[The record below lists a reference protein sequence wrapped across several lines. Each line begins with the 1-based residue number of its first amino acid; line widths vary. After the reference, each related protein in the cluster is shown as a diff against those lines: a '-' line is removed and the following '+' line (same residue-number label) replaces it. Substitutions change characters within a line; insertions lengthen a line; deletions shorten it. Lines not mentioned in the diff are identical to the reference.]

1 MPQTAGLHYEVHGG
15 GNLGPPLVFVHGA
28 GGSRLHWP
36 LGLRRLAGRHTLAV
50 DLPGH
55 GQSPIGENSGID
67 GYVRG
72 LADWRTA
79 VPVHRPVLV
88 GHSMGAAIALTA
100 ALEEPAALAGLVL
113 VGAGPRLRVNPK
125 LLEGVA
131 QPETFA
137 AAVHQIVLWSFAP
150 EADARMVELA
160 RRRMI
165 ETGSAVLADD
175 LRACNAFD
183 VTSRLSGIRLPT
195 LIIVGRNDRMTPL
208 GLSEELQQGI
218 AGARLRVVEAA
229 GHMVM
234 LERPAAMATF
244 LQSFLEDVFP
254 PVELPSP
261 AKGDER

>member
-1 MPQTAGLHYEVHGG
+1 MPQTAGLHYEEHGG

-36 LGLRRLAGRHTLAV
+36 AALRRLAGRHTLAV

-55 GQSPIGENSGID
+55 GQSPIGESSGID
-67 GYVRG
+67 VYARR
-72 LADWRTA
+72 LAEWRTA

-160 RRRMI
+160 RRRMT

-175 LRACNAFD
+175 LRACEAFD
-183 VTSRLSGIRLPT
+183 VTARLAEIRLPT
-195 LIIVGRNDRMTPL
+195 LIIVGRKDRMTSL
-208 GLSEELQQGI
+208 GLSEELQEGI
-218 AGARLRVVEAA
+218 AGSRLRVVESA

-234 LERPAAMATF
+234 LERPAAMAAV
-244 LQSFLEDVFP
+244 LQSFLTDLFP
-254 PVELPSP
+254 SVETSAL

>member
-1 MPQTAGLHYEVHGG
+1 LPQTAGLHYEEHGG

-36 LGLRRLAGRHTLAV
+36 AALRRLAGRHTLAV
-50 DLPGH
+50 DLPSH

-67 GYVRG
+67 VYTRG
-72 LADWRTA
+72 LAEWRTA

-100 ALEEPAALAGLVL
+100 ALAEPAALAGLVL

-137 AAVHQIVLWSFAP
+137 AAVDQIVLWSFAP

-160 RRRMI
+160 RRRMT

-175 LRACNAFD
+175 LRACDAFD
-183 VTSRLSGIRLPT
+183 VTSRLAEIRLPT
-195 LIIVGRNDRMTPL
+195 LIIVGRNDRMTPP
-208 GLSEELQQGI
+208 GLSEELQEGI
-218 AGARLRVVEAA
+218 TGAQLRVVEAA

-234 LERPAAMATF
+234 LERPAAVRA
-244 LQSFLEDVFP
+244 LLIDFLEGM
-254 PVELPSP
+254 L
-261 AKGDER
+261 

>member
-1 MPQTAGLHYEVHGG
+1 MPQTAGLHYEEHGG

-36 LGLRRLAGRHTLAV
+36 AALRRLAGRHTLAV
-50 DLPGH
+50 DLPSH

-67 GYVRG
+67 VYTRG
-72 LADWRTA
+72 LAEWRTA

-100 ALEEPAALAGLVL
+100 ALAEPAALAGLVL

-131 QPETFA
+131 PPETFA

-160 RRRMI
+160 WRRMT

-175 LRACNAFD
+175 LQTGAGDAF
-183 VTSRLSGIRLPT
+183 L
-195 LIIVGRNDRMTPL
+195 
-208 GLSEELQQGI
+208 
-218 AGARLRVVEAA
+218 
-229 GHMVM
+229 
-234 LERPAAMATF
+234 
-244 LQSFLEDVFP
+244 
-254 PVELPSP
+254 
-261 AKGDER
+261 

>member
-1 MPQTAGLHYEVHGG
+1 MPQTAGLRYEEHGG
-15 GNLGPPLVFVHGA
+15 GNPGPPLVLVHGA

-36 LGLRRLAGRHTLAV
+36 PALRRLAGRHTLAV

-67 GYVRG
+67 AYAWG

-79 VPVHRPVLV
+79 VPVHRPILV

-100 ALEEPAALAGLVL
+100 ALAEPAALAGLVL

-160 RRRMI
+160 WRRMT

-175 LRACNAFD
+175 LRACDAFD
-183 VTSRLSGIRLPT
+183 VTSRLAEIRLPT
-195 LIIVGRNDRMTPL
+195 LIIVGRNDRMASL
-208 GLSEELQQGI
+208 GLSEELQEGI
-218 AGARLRVVEAA
+218 AGSRLQVVESA
-229 GHMVM
+229 GHMAM
-234 LERPAAMATF
+234 LERPAAVRA
-244 LQSFLEDVFP
+244 LLIDFLEGM
-254 PVELPSP
+254 L
-261 AKGDER
+261 